1 MSPKFRPGDR
11 FIRISNNKIGTVNYV
26 RDDTWERTNAW
37 IYGHIHYSVTF
48 DDGSFESYLDEN
60 EMIPLGVPSSTIIV
74 TSPSKCKFMRGDRV
88 SVSNQTI
95 MFAVPLAEQYVN
107 LKRGIIDMV
116 LPKSEFTIPP
126 NICLYNIK
134 FDDGTMGVEVPEYKI
149 NLDVAIVYDNTIS
162 VNDLVLLNNLNQNI
176 IKQGNRNLP
185 TIKNFIYDS
194 EYQDLNEDKK
204 LQDDVIAFYLTKTIK
219 WLDHNEE
226 FKKVKKH
233 LKFIKSKNGYKYIKS
248 ILKLY
253 IKKYSAK
260 WFELRDENNYS
271 SVKEYIRKSL
281 STL

>member
-1 MSPKFRPGDR
+1 MIAPKFGPGDR
-11 FIRISNNKIGTVNYV
+11 FIRISNNKMGTVNRV

-48 DDGSFESYLDEN
+48 DDGSFETYLDEN
-60 EMIPLGVPSSTIIV
+60 EMIAIGG
-74 TSPSKCKFMRGDRV
+74 TSRSQTQTNCKFMRGDRV

-95 MFAVPLAEQYVN
+95 MFSTPLIEQYVN
-107 LKRGIIDMV
+107 FKRGVIDMV
-116 LPKSEFTIPP
+116 LPRSQFTIPP

-134 FDDGTMGVEVPEYKI
+134 FDDGTMGVEVHEYKI
-149 NLDVAIVYDNTIS
+149 NLDVAITYDNTLS
-162 VNDLVLLNNLNQNI
+162 VNDLVLLNNFNQNI

-185 TIKNFIYDS
+185 TVKNFIYDS

-204 LQDDVIAFYLTKTIK
+204 LQNDVIEYYLNKTIK
-219 WLDHNEE
+219 WLEKNEE
-226 FKKVKKH
+226 FNKVKKH
-233 LKFIKSKNGYKYIKS
+233 LKFVQSKNGYKYIKS

-253 IKKYSAK
+253 IKKYNAK

-281 STL
+281 TTI